1 MIRKYINYIS
11 YLTYLKFGFGV
22 QIVGQYNR
30 KALFEYVI
38 IAYSP
43 VYGQG
48 HLVLNLAV
56 GAIERSGRIRWN
68 GSLEREHV
76 LALGQLQLWPATLAV
91 HILIAA
97 IVDLSSRMRLLWL
110 DRFSIRTSFLYTLLP
125 ACLQKPIYRDVD
137 CCRRRSECT

>member
-38 IAYSP
+38 IAYCP
-43 VYGQG
+43 IYGQG

-56 GAIERSGRIRWN
+56 GPIERSGRIWRN

-76 LALGQLQLWPATLAV
+76 LALGQLQLRTATLAV

-97 IVDLSSRMRLLWL
+97 IVDLGSRVRLL
-110 DRFSIRTSFLYTLLP
+110 
-125 ACLQKPIYRDVD
+125 
-137 CCRRRSECT
+137 